1 MDLSPKELREMVIRP
16 TLIALDKY
24 SQAAENLLMA
34 IALVKQENSQRLNT
48 ACDKNYGIFQID
60 VPSHQRVWDKYLAF
74 NPELAS
80 KIRGLASQ
88 REFLIHPHLE
98 LATNLSYAT
107 AIAWALYLAYPQA
120 KRSCR
125 LTPQMADANN
135 ASITKIEPA

>member
-1 MDLSPKELREMVIRP
+1 MDLSPQELREMIIRP
-16 TLIALDKY
+16 TLISLDKY

-34 IALVKQENSQRLNT
+34 IALVKQEHGHRQDNRCT
-48 ACDKNYGIFQID
+48 KNYGIFQID

-88 REFLIHPHLE
+88 REFLKHPHLE

-107 AIAWALYLAYPQA
+107 AIAWALHLAYPQA
-120 KRSCR
+120 KKQSKKQDSS
-125 LTPQMADANN
+125 T
-135 ASITKIEPA
+135 ITDTQTC

>member
-16 TLIALDKY
+16 TLISLDRY

-34 IALVKQENSQRLNT
+34 IASVKQENSQRLHT
-48 ACDKNYGIFQID
+48 LCDKNYGIFQID

-88 REFLIHPHLE
+88 REFLKHPHLE

-107 AIAWALYLAYPQA
+107 AIAWALHLAYPKA
-120 KRSCR
+120 KKQS
-125 LTPQMADANN
+125 QS
-135 ASITKIEPA
+135 SICDS